1 MYCVL
6 CAEHCLL
13 LTVYLIATGDVD
25 ILILP
30 PEGEESCLEVLQPLL
45 DVLKAQ
51 YFLTDDLTLK

>member
-1 MYCVL
+1 MCCIL
-6 CAEHCLL
+6 CFAYIVL
-13 LTVYLIATGDVD
+13 LTIHATATGDVD